1 MSGKLVILSG
11 PSGVGKDTLLD
22 RLQLDPGIQ
31 RVCAFTTR
39 EPRSGE
45 IDGVDYHF
53 VDRETFDRMALA
65 GEFVEFKIVHGNGY
79 ATPVAGL
86 QRILD
91 EGKFAVLKIDTQG
104 ALDVMDR
111 RPDALT
117 IFILP
122 PSIQELERRIRT
134 RATDSEEKIQIR
146 MQNARD
152 ELAVADRYQYKIVNE
167 DLESALAEIQKI
179 LTDA

>member
-1 MSGKLVILSG
+1 
-11 PSGVGKDTLLD
+11 
-22 RLQLDPGIQ
+22 
-31 RVCAFTTR
+31 
-39 EPRSGE
+39 
-45 IDGVDYHF
+45 
-53 VDRETFDRMALA
+53 
-65 GEFVEFKIVHGNGY
+65 
-79 ATPVAGL
+79 VAGL

-91 EGKFAVLKIDTQG
+91 EDKFAMLKIDTQG
-104 ALDVMDR
+104 AVDVMER

-122 PSIQELERRIRT
+122 PSVEELERRIRS